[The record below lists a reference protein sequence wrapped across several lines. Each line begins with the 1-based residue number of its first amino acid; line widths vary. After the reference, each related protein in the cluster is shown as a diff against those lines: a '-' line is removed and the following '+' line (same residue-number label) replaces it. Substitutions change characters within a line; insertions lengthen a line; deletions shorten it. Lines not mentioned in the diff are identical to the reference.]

1 MILSA
6 IAVTLLS
13 WLQIPGG
20 TWEVD
25 EGTVAEVKSYVESAV
40 ADAARSSPGPV
51 PAWSSY
57 TLQFQGRTVNGKKM
71 IFVNGFC
78 SVPPETAAI
87 EWVQT
92 FDGGECSFNTYYDPE
107 TKQVLSIQFNGVA

>member
-6 IAVTLLS
+6 IAVALLS

-25 EGTVAEVKSYVESAV
+25 EDTVAKANIHVESAV
-40 ADAARSSPGPV
+40 TDAAQSSAVPV
-51 PAWSSY
+51 PAWSRY

-71 IFVNGFC
+71 IYVNGFC
-78 SVPPETAAI
+78 SAPPETAAT

-92 FDGGECSFNTYYDPE
+92 LDGVACYFNTYYDPE
-107 TKQVLSIQFNGVA
+107 TKQVLSIQFNGAA